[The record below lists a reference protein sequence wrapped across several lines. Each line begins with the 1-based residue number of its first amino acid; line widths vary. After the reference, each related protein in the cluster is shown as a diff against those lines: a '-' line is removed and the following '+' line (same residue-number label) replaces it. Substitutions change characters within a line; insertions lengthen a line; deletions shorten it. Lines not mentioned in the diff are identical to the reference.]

1 MIDSTCTHN
10 IHQRGVSCAMCLEAE
25 NAKLRSG
32 ELKSVM
38 RINAENAK
46 LKHRVDEVEARNLD
60 LFVSEAELREIM
72 QELVDDYAVGP
83 IERTKIQAAL
93 K

>member
-1 MIDSTCTHN
+1 MNRPKQTAWLSGWIEYADW
-10 IHQRGVSCAMCLEAE
+10 LEAE

-60 LFVSEAELREIM
+60 LFVSEAKLREIM